1 MNIVLKNFF
10 FKFAMKLCRL
20 VLDPLEEDRV
30 VDLWKRP
37 RSGIGGRG
45 VHTYRSE
52 GSSISRIYSAKKRIR
67 MGGGE
72 AFPLI

>member
-1 MNIVLKNFF
+1 
-10 FKFAMKLCRL
+10 MKLCRL

-30 VDLWKRP
+30 VDLWSRP

-45 VHTYRSE
+45 IHIGARDPAYLAFTLL
-52 GSSISRIYSAKKRIR
+52 KKRIR